1 MKNNLIKTEM
11 DVKSSK
17 IGIMR
22 VGNIDYISLILI
34 LYLNLLVSYHQ
45 FKL

>member
-11 DVKSSK
+11 DVKGSK

-22 VGNIDYISLILI
+22 VGNIGTYAQLDISFGFA
-34 LYLNLLVSYHQ
+34 S
-45 FKL
+45 